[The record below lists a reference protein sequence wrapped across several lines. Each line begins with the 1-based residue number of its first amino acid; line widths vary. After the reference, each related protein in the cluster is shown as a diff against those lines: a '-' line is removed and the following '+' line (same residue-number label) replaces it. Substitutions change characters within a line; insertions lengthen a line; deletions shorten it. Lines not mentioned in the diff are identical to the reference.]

1 MTEERKSGPRWY
13 ATPLDRAAA
22 AARARQLDAL
32 AEPDRLRVLSGVAAR
47 PDGTA
52 DAASLAAE
60 LGLEAGEVEK
70 HIAVLTE
77 FQLLGGGG
85 QTWQLHAHG
94 RHLAEVQS
102 TGRSS
107 RATSPSGGK
116 PLGRT

>member
-1 MTEERKSGPRWY
+1 MTEARKSRPRWY

-47 PDGTA
+47 PDRTPMRHRWPRSWA
-52 DAASLAAE
+52 LKRVTS
-60 LGLEAGEVEK
+60 K
-70 HIAVLTE
+70 HIAVLTA
-77 FQLLGGGG
+77 FDLLEEVDDRPGSS
-85 QTWQLHAHG
+85 AHG

-107 RATSPSGGK
+107 GATGPSGGK
-116 PLGRT
+116 PLGGT